1 MHTGGLRTDVRRQVN
16 DSTEATMPGV
26 RAFAGQE
33 SLPFWLQPSL
43 ADDKEGIVDAVRRG
57 VVGDYEPFMSPFGER
72 RVVYSDWSAS
82 GR

>member
-1 MHTGGLRTDVRRQVN
+1 MQWWPQNRCATTGQRFDN
-16 DSTEATMPGV
+16 EATMPGA